1 MPADMIELISELMT
15 GQSMLRFNSGL
26 FRLTVFMITGEKG
39 NKMNLPEKTYRTYV
53 GILEQ
58 ELVPAMGCTEPIAI
72 AYCAAKAR
80 SILGALPERIEI
92 WASGNIIKNVKS
104 VIVPH
109 TGGLRGMEA
118 AAAAGAFCGEEDK
131 GLEVIARV
139 TQEQVDRLKEY
150 MKGVRFGVYAL
161 ESDHILDLKVA
172 VRSGEHSAMVH
183 IVDGHTN
190 IADIEKDG
198 QCIWVKPQDGPCS
211 PSGEMAGKGGANEC
225 GRRAG
230 CEMAAGPAEEAG
242 AGGSMENTAE
252 AYDYDLL
259 QVETIFAF
267 ANEAKLSDVSGI
279 LQRQIDYNMAIAEE
293 GMRNNYG
300 ARIGKVLMHQDKSV
314 RQQAKAMAAAG
325 SDARMSGCELP
336 VIINSG
342 SGNQGLTAS
351 LPVIVYAGYYEKSR
365 EELYRALLVSNLVTL
380 HLKSGIGRLSAYC
393 GAVSAGA
400 GAGAG
405 IAYLLTKDLKVV
417 NHTVVNALAVTS
429 GIVCDGA
436 KASCAA
442 KIAMAVEAGILGFE
456 MYQEGNQFRGGDGLV
471 CKGIENTIANI
482 CCLAHD
488 GMKETDKKIIELMC
502 EDSARR

>member
-1 MPADMIELISELMT
+1 
-15 GQSMLRFNSGL
+15 
-26 FRLTVFMITGEKG
+26 
-39 NKMNLPEKTYRTYV
+39 
-53 GILEQ
+53 
-58 ELVPAMGCTEPIAI
+58 MGCTEPIAI

-80 SILGALPERIEI
+80 CVLGEMPEAIEI

-118 AAAAGAFCGEEDK
+118 AAAAGVLCGQEDK
-131 GLEVIARV
+131 ELEVISEV
-139 TQEQVDRLKEY
+139 TREQIEALREY
-150 MKGVRFGVYAL
+150 IKKTSFQVHAL
-161 ESDHILDLKVA
+161 ESGHILDLKVG
-172 VRSGEHSAMVH
+172 VRSGGHSAMVH
-183 IVDGHTN
+183 IVDEHAN
-190 IADIEKDG
+190 IVEIEKDG
-198 QCIWVKPQDGPCS
+198 RRIWPK
-211 PSGEMAGKGGANEC
+211 GESLPEAAGANEEAIRDE
-225 GRRAG
+225 GF
-230 CEMAAGPAEEAG
+230 EAEEKAAQPCRDVREPEG
-242 AGGSMENTAE
+242 A
-252 AYDYDLL
+252 AYDYELL
-259 QVETIFAF
+259 RMESIFAF
-267 ANEAKLSDVSGI
+267 ANEAELSEVSEL
-279 LQRQIDYNMAIAEE
+279 LQRQIDYNTAIARE
-293 GMRNNYG
+293 GMREDYG
-300 ARIGKVLMHQDKSV
+300 ARIGKVLMHQDMSV

-336 VIINSG
+336 VVINSG

-351 LPVIVYAGYYEKSR
+351 LPVIVYAGYYEKSQ

-405 IAYLLTKDLKVV
+405 IAYLLTKDLKVI
-417 NHTVVNALAVTS
+417 NHTVVNALAITS

-488 GMKETDKKIIELMC
+488 GMKETDKKIIQLMC
-502 EDSARR
+502 EDAPKG

>member
-1 MPADMIELISELMT
+1 MI
-15 GQSMLRFNSGL
+15 
-26 FRLTVFMITGEKG
+26 
-39 NKMNLPEKTYRTYV
+39 LPEKTYETFV
-53 GILEQ
+53 GILKQ

-80 SILGALPERIEI
+80 CVLGELPESIEI

-118 AAAAGAFCGEEDK
+118 AAAAGVLCGQEEK
-131 GLEVIARV
+131 GLEVISEV
-139 TQEQVDRLKEY
+139 TREQTQMLREY
-150 MKGVRFGVYAL
+150 IRGTSFQVHAL
-161 ESDHILDLKVA
+161 ESSHILDLKVW
-172 VRSGEHSAMVH
+172 VRSGSRSAMVH
-183 IVDGHTN
+183 IVDEHTN
-190 IADIEKDG
+190 IVEIEKDG
-198 QCIWVKPQDGPCS
+198 RRVWPKEESRAQTPPCV
-211 PSGEMAGKGGANEC
+211 M
-225 GRRAG
+225 
-230 CEMAAGPAEEAG
+230 AEEAADREEDALDYG
-242 AGGSMENTAE
+242 LLRMEA
-252 AYDYDLL
+252 
-259 QVETIFAF
+259 IFAF
-267 ANEAKLSDVSGI
+267 ANEAELSEVSEI
-279 LQRQIDYNMAIAEE
+279 LQRQINYNMAIAKE
-293 GMRNNYG
+293 GMREEYG
-300 ARIGKVLMHQDKSV
+300 ARIGKVLMHQDTSV

-336 VIINSG
+336 VVINSG

-351 LPVIVYAGYYEKSR
+351 LPVIVYAGYYEKSQ

-405 IAYLLTKDLKVV
+405 IAYLLTKDLKVI
-417 NHTVVNALAVTS
+417 NHTVVNALAITS

-456 MYQEGNQFRGGDGLV
+456 MYQEGNQFKGGDGLV

-488 GMKETDKKIIELMC
+488 GMRETDKKIIELMC
-502 EDSARR
+502 DKTPKG